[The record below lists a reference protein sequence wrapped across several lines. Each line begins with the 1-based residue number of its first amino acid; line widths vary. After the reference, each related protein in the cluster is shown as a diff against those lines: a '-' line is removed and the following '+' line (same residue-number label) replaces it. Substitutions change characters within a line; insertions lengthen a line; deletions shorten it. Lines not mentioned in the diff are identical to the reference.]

1 MEPKFV
7 RLKTPVSLGSR
18 FGDWEV
24 TWRRGWTRDRLSYP
38 VMVGRVRLP
47 VEQLNDGALSLRYVF
62 HFAEGFVSTSRSN
75 LAFGKHMISERHA
88 GTEMACFNEVLP
100 QTTVVAARLLRSLLK
115 NDYVYQNDDHDSR
128 RGPEGEEHQGSFFNT
143 RQNQGC

>member
-75 LAFGKHMISERHA
+75 LAFGKHMISEHHA
-88 GTEMACFNEVLP
+88 AAEIAVLQSGSAANNFRRQHDAC
-100 QTTVVAARLLRSLLK
+100 AASLE
-115 NDYVYQNDDHDSR
+115 NDYVYKNDDHDSR
-128 RGPEGEEHQGSFFNT
+128 QG
-143 RQNQGC
+143 GL